1 MNVTLTMEQAN
12 QILGILCC
20 DVSNPL
26 SPSEYRAVM
35 ALAQAV
41 DAGQYTIEF
50 FARKAVEAEVL
61 IDSMVNRGAS
71 WSTGSR

>member
-12 QILGILCC
+12 KILGILC

-61 IDSMVNRGAS
+61 SDSINNRCTE
-71 WSTGSR
+71 WFTGSR